1 MMLSMMVQALY
12 NIIDSIFVARI
23 SENALTA
30 VSLAFP
36 IQALIIGIA
45 VGTGVG
51 INALLS
57 KSLGERDFE
66 KVNKSAVNGLF
77 LSWIS
82 AAVFFVAG
90 ILFSGIYFK
99 TQTDIS
105 EIIEYGRDYISII
118 CIFSFTVFSQITFER
133 LLSSTG
139 KTFYTMI
146 SQITGAL
153 VNIALDPIFIFGLFG
168 VPKMGVKGA
177 AIATVIGE
185 CCASLVALFFNLKVN
200 KDIHLSFKR
209 FRPDLKVIKSIYA
222 VGIPSILMQCVGSFM
237 IYGVNRI
244 LILFTSTANAVF
256 GVFFRLQSFIFMPV
270 FGMNSAIIPIIA
282 FNYGARHRERI
293 VKTIKLSV
301 IYAACIMSV
310 GLLLFQL
317 VPDKMLLL
325 FNATPDMLEIGVP
338 AFRIMSTIYI
348 FAGFCI
354 VCVSV
359 MQAMGNAVQGLVVVS
374 ARQILVLLPAAWLL
388 SFTGSLDAVWLAFPI
403 AEVASLIA
411 SVFFIKRLFVT
422 KLKYLS
428 ISQNQATVR

>member
-1 MMLSMMVQALY
+1 MMLSMMIQALY
-12 NIIDSIFVARI
+12 NIVDSIFVARI
-23 SENALTA
+23 SENALAA

-36 IQALIIGIA
+36 VQALIIGIA

-77 LSWIS
+77 LSWLS
-82 AAVFFVAG
+82 AVVFLVAG
-90 ILFSGIYFK
+90 LLFSEIYFK
-99 TQTDIS
+99 TQTVIK
-105 EIIEYGRDYISII
+105 EIVEYGRDYISIV
-118 CIFSFTVFSQITFER
+118 CIFSFAVFSQITFER

-146 SQITGAL
+146 SQMTGAL

-168 VPKMGVKGA
+168 VPRMGVKGA
-177 AIATVIGE
+177 AIATIIGE
-185 CCASLVALFFNLKVN
+185 CCASVVALFFNLKVN
-200 KDIHLSFKR
+200 KEIRLSFKR
-209 FRPDLKVIKSIYA
+209 FRPDGKIIKSIYA

-256 GVFFRLQSFIFMPV
+256 GVFFRLQSFIFMPI

-293 VKTIKLSV
+293 IKTVKLSV
-301 IYAACIMSV
+301 MYAACIMFI
-310 GLLLFQL
+310 GLLLFQMI
-317 VPDKMLLL
+317 PHKMLLL
-325 FNATPDMLEIGVP
+325 FNATPEMLEIGVT
-338 AFRIMSTIYI
+338 AFRIMSTIFI

-354 VCVSV
+354 VCISV
-359 MQAMGNAVQGLVVVS
+359 LQAMGNAVQGLVVVS
-374 ARQILVLLPAAWLL
+374 ARQILVLLPTAWLL
-388 SFTGSLDAVWLAFPI
+388 SLSGSLDAVWIAFPV
-403 AEVASLIA
+403 AEIVSLAASI
-411 SVFFIKRLFVT
+411 FFIRRLFAT
-422 KLKYLS
+422 KLKHL
-428 ISQNQATVR
+428 

>member
-1 MMLSMMVQALY
+1 MMLSMMIQALY
-12 NIIDSIFVARI
+12 NIVDSIFVARI

-36 IQALIIGIA
+36 VQALIIGIA

-77 LSWIS
+77 LSWLS
-82 AAVFFVAG
+82 AVVFFVAG
-90 ILFSGIYFK
+90 LLFSEIYFR

-105 EIIEYGRDYISII
+105 EIIEYGRDYLSIV
-118 CIFSFTVFSQITFER
+118 CIFSFAVFNQITLER

-146 SQITGAL
+146 SQMTGAL

-177 AIATVIGE
+177 AIATIIGE
-185 CCASLVALFFNLKVN
+185 CCASLVALAFNLKIN
-200 KDIHLSFKR
+200 KEIRLSFKG
-209 FRPDLKVIKSIYA
+209 FRADAKIIKSIYA

-293 VKTIKLSV
+293 IKTIKLSV
-301 IYAACIMSV
+301 MYAACIMFV

-317 VPDKMLLL
+317 IPHKMLML
-325 FNATPDMLEIGVP
+325 FNATPEMLEIGVT

-348 FAGFCI
+348 FAGFSI
-354 VCVSV
+354 VCISV

-374 ARQILVLLPAAWLL
+374 ARQILVLLPAAWLFSL
-388 SFTGSLDAVWLAFPI
+388 TGSLDAVWLAFPT
-403 AEVASLIA
+403 AEIVSLAASI
-411 SVFFIKRLFVT
+411 FFIRRLFAT
-422 KLKYLS
+422 KLKQL
-428 ISQNQATVR
+428 